1 MFTNS
6 TTVLKVFDIEINL
19 ASSWFLIATLIT
31 WSLADQ
37 VFPQQIP
44 GLSTLQ
50 YVTLGIVAMLPF
62 FISLLLHELAHALVA
77 KSFGLRV
84 PRITLFLF
92 GGVAELGDEPD
103 TASHEF
109 WIAIA
114 GPAMSLALAS
124 VFWVSS
130 VIVLLIS
137 AYFSQVHTVLSYL
150 ATINLILAV
159 FNMLPAFPLDGGR
172 VLRAAIWSR
181 TRDIL
186 KATKTSTQ
194 LGEYLG
200 IGLMALGL
208 LALFQG
214 VRLSGAWQ
222 IMIGLFIV
230 VAAKSSFESLR
241 TKILLGNERVAD
253 VMSPNAVTADPDLS
267 LTDLVNRT
275 MLRNRVSFVPVV
287 EDGVLLGHID
297 TKVLSMIDR
306 ENWSTT
312 QVGDVFVGL
321 ETTQVISPQA
331 RAADILKQMTETDE
345 RKLMVVEGRHL
356 VGVVTLSDLMRFL
369 QLLISFKAQPVETV

>member
-50 YVTLGIVAMLPF
+50 YVTLGIVAMLLF

-137 AYFSQVHTVLSYL
+137 ADFSQVHTVLSYL

-181 TRDIL
+181 TGDIL

-200 IGLMALGL
+200 LGLMALGL

-214 VRLSGAWQ
+214 ILLSGAWQ
-222 IMIGLFIV
+222 IMIGLLIV

-241 TKILLGNERVAD
+241 TKTLLGNERVAD
-253 VMSPNAVTADPDLS
+253 VMSRNAVTADPDLS

-321 ETTQVISPQA
+321 EATQVISPQA
-331 RAADILKQMTETDE
+331 RAADILAQMTETDE

-356 VGVVTLSDLMRFL
+356 VGVVALSDLMRFL

>member
-130 VIVLLIS
+130 VIVRLIS
-137 AYFSQVHTVLSYL
+137 ADFPQVHTVLSYL

>member
-1 MFTNS
+1 MFRNS

-19 ASSWFLIATLIT
+19 ASSWFLIAALIT

-44 GLSTLQ
+44 GLPTLQ
-50 YVTLGIVAMLPF
+50 YVTLSIVAMLLF
-62 FISLLLHELAHALVA
+62 FVSLLLHELAHALVA
-77 KSFGLRV
+77 KSFGLKV

-103 TASHEF
+103 TAGHEF

-130 VIVLLIS
+130 VVVVLIS
-137 AYFSQVHTVLSYL
+137 AGLSQVHTVLSYL

-181 TRDIL
+181 TGNVL
-186 KATKTSTQ
+186 KATKTSTKF
-194 LGEYLG
+194 GEYLG
-200 IGLMALGL
+200 FGLMALGL
-208 LALFQG
+208 LSLFQG
-214 VRLSGAWQ
+214 VPLGGAWQ

-230 VAAKSSFESLR
+230 VAAKSSLESLR
-241 TKILLGNERVAD
+241 SKTLLGNQKVAD
-253 VMSPNAVTADPDLS
+253 VMSANPVTVDPDLS
-267 LTDLVNRT
+267 LTDLVNRI
-275 MLRNRVSFVPVV
+275 MLPNRVSFVPVV
-287 EDGVLLGHID
+287 EDGILLGHID
-297 TKVLSMIDR
+297 TKVLSMIDC
-306 ENWSTT
+306 ENWSNT

-321 ETTQVISPQA
+321 DTTRVISPQDS
-331 RAADILKQMTETDE
+331 AADILKRMTENDE
-345 RKLMVVEGRHL
+345 RKLIVSEGRRL
-356 VGVVTLSDLMRFL
+356 VGVVTLSDLMRLL
-369 QLLISFKAQPVETV
+369 QLLVSLKTNPEVTV